1 MIISILALILS
12 IINLIAL
19 YIIYKRIS
27 NNSLS
32 IDLLN
37 TDIDIFRNW
46 LNYYKKEIEKDIK
59 YLTTALNKKF
69 NKNV

>member
-1 MIISILALILS
+1 MIISILALILG
-12 IINLIAL
+12 IVNLIAL
-19 YIIYKRIS
+19 YIVYKRIS
-27 NNSLS
+27 NNSTS

-37 TDIDIFRNW
+37 TDVDLFRNW

-59 YLTTALNKKF
+59 YLTTVLNKKF

>member
-1 MIISILALILS
+1 MIISILALILG

-19 YIIYKRIS
+19 YIVYKRIS
-27 NNSLS
+27 DNSIS

-37 TDIDIFRNW
+37 TDVDLFRNW
-46 LNYYKKEIEKDIK
+46 LNHYKKEIEKDIK

-69 NKNV
+69 NKNA